1 VGCGLLLTVKDG
13 KLIDVEGDPE
23 HPITNGR
30 LCIRALDLPE
40 IVHSAERVVYPM
52 KRAREDRG
60 KDKWERITWDEAFDL
75 VCGKVNY
82 FKEEY
87 GAESIVVFGGT
98 GREACIYYYPLGF
111 STLQTPNVCYAQS
124 GWSCYGP
131 RCSITDYILGAGY
144 PEIDYAGYFEDRFD
158 HPGFM
163 LPKYVVCWGK
173 MPLASNGDGLFGHA
187 IIDMMKLGTRII
199 MIDPRITWLGACEGN
214 VNLQVR
220 PGSDAAVGLGLAN
233 VIIEE
238 DLYDHEFVEN
248 WCFGFEEFAERAK
261 LYTPELVEEYS
272 WAPAEQIRK
281 VARMMAEK
289 PVSIAWGLA
298 VDQNPNGTQV
308 GHITIILQA
317 ITGNLDIPGGLTLG
331 PPSALL
337 GKWRMETRKD
347 LEVTPGLW
355 DKRLG
360 SAEYPA
366 LSNAMATTH
375 PDYTLDVLET
385 GKPYQIHMVW
395 FNSSNLLAPTCSA
408 APIRWHDALIKTDF
422 NVVQDIVMTP
432 TAMACADVFLP
443 LPTTAEHDGVVITH
457 YGRNTVFLGAMNEA
471 LRVGET
477 KSDIEICIEFG
488 KRLNNAGPDGT
499 STWDI
504 FEGDTRDK
512 FVPDFFSK
520 QTVGELGFDFD
531 ELRRIGLYQP
541 GYTYRKYET
550 GGLRFDGE
558 PGFNTVTG
566 LVELY
571 STLFEAW
578 GEDPMPYYEEPRWS
592 PLSHPELADK
602 YPLMLTSGS
611 REYNTFH
618 SEHRMFP
625 TLRHFRDY
633 PDIEIHPDTAAQ
645 HGVKDGDWVEVENP
659 FGRARYKAHL
669 VITIDPRVVHVRHG
683 WWYPEQDGEEP
694 NLFGVWKSN
703 VNNLVPHFD
712 IGRLGFGAPF
722 KSIFCSIKKVDDL
735 DGLVVKKSLDI
746 LKEQDELREQEGVA
760 IENII
765 DYHSWHRILS

>member
-30 LCIRALDLPE
+30 LCMRALDLPE
-40 IVHSAERVVYPM
+40 IVHSDKRIVYPM

-60 KDKWERITWDEAFDL
+60 KDKWERISWDEAFDL

-87 GAESIVVFGGT
+87 GAESILVFGGT

-158 HPGFM
+158 HPEFE

-187 IIDMMKLGTRII
+187 IIDMMKLGTKVI

-214 VNLQVR
+214 INLQIK
-220 PGSDAAVGLGLAN
+220 PGSDAAIGLGLAN

-261 LYTPELVEEYS
+261 LYTPELVEEYT

-308 GHITIILQA
+308 GHITIALVA

-360 SAEYPA
+360 SGEYPA

-422 NVVQDIVMTP
+422 NVVQDLVMTP

-443 LPTTAEHDGVVITH
+443 LPTVAEHDGIVITH

-477 KSDIEICIEFG
+477 KSDVEICIEFG

-499 STWDI
+499 STWAI

-520 QTVGELGFDFD
+520 QTVDQLGFDFD
-531 ELRRIGLYQP
+531 ELRNIGLYQP
-541 GYTYRKYET
+541 GYSYRKYEK
-550 GGLRFDGE
+550 GELRFDGE

-602 YPLMLTSGS
+602 YPLMMTSGS

-633 PDIEIHPDTAAQ
+633 PDIEIHPDTAAE
-645 HGVKDGDWVEVENP
+645 HGIKEGDWVEVENP
-659 FGRARYKAHL
+659 FGRARHKAHL
-669 VITIDPRVVHVRHG
+669 VITIDPRVVHTRHG

-722 KSIFCSIKKVDDL
+722 KSVFCSIKKVDDL
-735 DGLVVKKSLDI
+735 DSFEVKKSLDI
-746 LKEQDELREQEGVA
+746 LKEQNELHEQEGVA